1 MCKTRMTPVPL
12 VRYMYD
18 MYAGCE
24 FATFEELFC
33 DSAED
38 DYEKKART
46 RKANHSSRKANHSS
60 SLTMQPPGNAT
71 TTGVGSFAPRIV
83 SISIEFHFW
92 VAHRMQYS
100 DDIERIRYA
109 GLWLRRMA
117 YKSFSY
123 HIHNGVIMPWRGEH
137 ARVHPDLT
145 AAGMPRHVCCY
156 MYGFVRED
164 LLEAFHGNGHGLAL

>member
-12 VRYMYD
+12 VRYMY
-18 MYAGCE
+18 AGCE

-33 DSAED
+33 ESAED
-38 DYEKKART
+38 DYEKKARM

-60 SLTMQPPGNAT
+60 SLSMQPPGNAT

-164 LLEAFHGNGHGLAL
+164 LLEAFHGNGHGLAI